1 MVKRF
6 SIEDLDSMIDKELNP
21 APRNVNVG
29 NVMQQIRRKYPFIS
43 KKRLSSPLGSDRFPE
58 TEE

>member
-1 MVKRF
+1 
-6 SIEDLDSMIDKELNP
+6 MIDKELNP